1 MIEKKRKQ
9 EQGVTLIE
17 LMIVLVIAAILIGGV
32 YTLFT
37 TQQRSYSVQDQVTG
51 VQQDARAALTMLAR
65 DIRMAGLLI
74 GSDGFNVN
82 VAQFAITPTNGGS
95 GNTDSITVAYGADEF
110 LSSSGDPVTV
120 LNINGTSVTLT
131 VAGGSFNAGGG
142 FFDPDPEGR
151 YVAFEGDNSVYQISG
166 IPGAATLTLNES
178 PPVYLANVGA
188 RVFRVRAITYT
199 VTAPDG
205 TPGLGVLRRDENTT
219 LGAQPLVGDGTTTFV
234 EDLQF
239 AYQVD
244 GVDDC
249 WTFDGQVT
257 GATETNDAAL
267 PGTATNAD
275 IRMVRINIIVRTAV
289 PDPEETSF
297 FKPASEDNPQSN
309 TDTGCRRRVYTTV
322 VKARNL

>member
-17 LMIVLVIAAILIGGV
+17 LMIVLVIAAILVGGV

-51 VQQDARAALTMLAR
+51 VQQDARAALTMIAR

-74 GSDGFNVN
+74 GSDGFTVN
-82 VAQFAITPTNGGS
+82 TFTFAITPTNGG
-95 GNTDSITVAYGADEF
+95 GTDSITVAYGADEF

-131 VAGGSFNAGGG
+131 AAGGSFNAGGG

-205 TPGLGVLRRDENTT
+205 SSGLGVLRRDENTT
-219 LGAQPLVGDGTTTFV
+219 LGAQPLVGDGETTFV

-239 AYQVD
+239 AYQVEGD
-244 GVDDC
+244 AGWYNDP
-249 WTFDGQVT
+249 
-257 GATETNDAAL
+257 ATDFPA
-267 PGTATNAD
+267 GSSQAD